1 MNISLQLPYKTRTCA
16 HFIALNTIKYPVNT
30 SKYAVTTCV
39 SHAFQLKLLK
49 QLLNK
54 LSNNHAEF
62 SREILKNLQL
72 KRFQFVSGKREKCEI
87 KLVAK

>member
-1 MNISLQLPYKTRTCA
+1 MRSFHSL
-16 HFIALNTIKYPVNT
+16 KYNKIPCKQVKIC
-30 SKYAVTTCV
+30 SYYCV

-54 LSNNHAEF
+54 LSNNPAEF

-87 KLVAK
+87 KLVAN